1 MNANGFGLDNLGRRE
16 DLLCVHGQNGSLWH
30 LLGMLFGS
38 CRGLKKKKNE
48 GVGSF
53 LLVVKVLEDSWSH
66 SA

>member
-1 MNANGFGLDNLGRRE
+1 MNANGFSLDNLGGRE
-16 DLLCVHGQNGSLWH
+16 DLLCVHGQNWSLWH

-38 CRGLKKKKNE
+38 CRGLKKNQ

-53 LLVVKVLEDSWSH
+53 LLDVKVLEDSWSH